1 MKLYN
6 FLLLYF
12 LRQWHPTPVLLPGKS
27 HGWRSLVGCSPCGRW
42 GSGTWLSDF
51 TFTFHFHGEG
61 NGNPLQCSCLEN
73 PRGRR
78 AWWAAVYGVTQSR
91 AWLKCRSSSS
101 RFVIAFLS
109 RSKQLLISWLQSPST
124 VILEPKKIKSVTV
137 STVSLSICHK
147 VMGLDAMIIVFWM
160 LSFKQTF
167 SFSSFTFIKR
177 LFMSSLLSAI
187 RVVLSAYLRLLIF
200 LPGILIP
207 AQASSNSAFLMMYS
221 AYKLNKQSDNV
232 QPRSPFPVLN
242 QYIVPWMRSY
252 KKFIMIPNLLEM
264 KTW

>member
-27 HGWRSLVGCSPCGRW
+27 HGRRSLVGCSPCGRW

-91 AWLKCRSSSS
+91 TWLKWLSSSS
-101 RFVIAFLS
+101 FLATPHGMWD
-109 RSKQLLISWLQSPST
+109 LGSPTKDWIHAPT
-124 VILEPKKIKSVTV
+124 VEAWSPNYWTTREVPQVFDDKI
-137 STVSLSICHK
+137 
-147 VMGLDAMIIVFWM
+147 GG
-160 LSFKQTF
+160 
-167 SFSSFTFIKR
+167 IKENTNDR
-177 LFMSSLLSAI
+177 WNFA
-187 RVVLSAYLRLLIF
+187 VCV
-200 LPGILIP
+200 
-207 AQASSNSAFLMMYS
+207 
-221 AYKLNKQSDNV
+221 
-232 QPRSPFPVLN
+232 
-242 QYIVPWMRSY
+242 
-252 KKFIMIPNLLEM
+252 
-264 KTW
+264 